1 MNLHDFYALYK
12 KWFDKREDSVVRENR
27 TTDKKEEDIEINHQN
42 GRK

>member
-12 KWFDKREDSVVRENR
+12 KWFDKREKEDEVIEINR
-27 TTDKKEEDIEINHQN
+27 TTESSDKENIN